1 MLTWQNPLK
10 NRLLAQLSEPE
21 YLQFEPQL
29 ELVMLQGGQILCEPC
44 NQSRY
49 GYFPVNCV
57 VSLVGVSA
65 TSLYTP
71 VAEIDEDG
79 LVGLVR
85 LLGKREIPYH
95 CVTLISGAAYRA
107 RLDFLQA
114 EFDIHGG
121 FQRAA
126 LGYLQLLMIQIA
138 QSAICIR
145 RHSIEQKICKTLLL
159 GMDRVAG
166 NEVEMTQQFVAN
178 MLGLRREDVT
188 HAARK
193 LQDDGLLNYTRGR
206 ITILDRAGLE
216 ARVCECYRLVRQ
228 LVC

>member
-1 MLTWQNPLK
+1 
-10 NRLLAQLSEPE
+10 
-21 YLQFEPQL
+21 
-29 ELVMLQGGQILCEPC
+29 
-44 NQSRY
+44 
-49 GYFPVNCV
+49 
-57 VSLVGVSA
+57 
-65 TSLYTP
+65 
-71 VAEIDEDG
+71 
-79 LVGLVR
+79 
-85 LLGKREIPYH
+85 
-95 CVTLISGAAYRA
+95 
-107 RLDFLQA
+107 
-114 EFDIHGG
+114 
-121 FQRAA
+121 
-126 LGYLQLLMIQIA
+126 MIQY